1 MPLKIAQAPVIR
13 VRPRKSG
20 NWVVKGVAILI
31 KTARVMVTAL
41 AVAVGVALAAV
52 TWAGLGAKWGVRR
65 LLVFQGRRPF
75 VICHHFDQHYF
86 K

>member
-1 MPLKIAQAPVIR
+1 MRRKIAQAQVTR

-20 NWVVKGVAILI
+20 NWVVKDAAILI
-31 KTARVMVTAL
+31 KTARVV
-41 AVAVGVALAAV
+41 VGVALAAV

-75 VICHHFDQHYF
+75 VICHHFDHHYF